1 MPGIEPPGGA
11 FAREKQAGASLRVDP
26 PNPLTIFVMLGRQP
40 RIICALWDAQCGT
53 ERKISRLVKGLDKK
67 RYLTPLPGR
76 VIVLPEAKSSLPLKG
91 DFQRMAKRRFQHP
104 EPFRE
109 GNWWWIKVRQDEFV
123 DGKLVRPQK
132 RLKVA
137 PATVGEREAKRIADE
152 LLRPMNQGLESIGSA
167 TQFGAYVR
175 GTYSSTVL
183 PLLASST
190 QTNYRYVLRKYL
202 LPTFSEMALREMNLM
217 TLQQYFSGMKV
228 SHAVGKKIKDTL
240 ASVMNSAVAFGL
252 LIKSPLESVKLPRPR
267 IGRKVK
273 PYITPE
279 QFDNLVALIA
289 EPYATMVYVCVLSGL
304 RVSELIGL
312 KWDDVH
318 ADSLTIDERF
328 CRGDWGSPKT
338 AGSSATLAV
347 DPKVIER
354 IQLLRDREVTINWGA
369 NGAKKSFKL
378 VRSDN
383 PGDLVF
389 QSVRKGGPMSD
400 GNVLSRHLKP
410 AARKLGLGWV
420 NWQVLRRSYGTWMAE
435 AGGEPKAVQG
445 QMRHSR
451 ISTTM
456 DLYAQFVPES
466 QRRAVAKMMDMVNEH
481 TAKAHAL
488 AS

>member
-1 MPGIEPPGGA
+1 MKVLE
-11 FAREKQAGASLRVDP
+11 
-26 PNPLTIFVMLGRQP
+26 
-40 RIICALWDAQCGT
+40 
-53 ERKISRLVKGLDKK
+53 KK
-67 RYLTPLPGR
+67 RCLTAFPGR
-76 VIVLPEAKSSLPLKG
+76 AIVLPEANFTLPLKG
-91 DFQRMAKRRFQHP
+91 DFQRMARRRFQHP

-132 RLKVA
+132 RLRVA
-137 PATVGEREAKRIADE
+137 PATTGEREAKRIADE
-152 LLRPMNQGLESIGSA
+152 LLRPMNQGLETIGGA
-167 TQFGAYVR
+167 TQFGAYVH
-175 GTYSSTVL
+175 GNYSSAVL
-183 PLLASST
+183 PLLATST
-190 QTNYRYVLRKYL
+190 QANYQSVLRKYL
-202 LPTFSEMALREMNLM
+202 LPAFSELALREMNLM
-217 TLQQYFSGMKV
+217 TLQNYFSGMKAG
-228 SHAVGKKIKDTL
+228 HASAMKIKDVL
-240 ASVMNSAVAFGL
+240 ANIMNSAVAFGL
-252 LIKSPLESVKLPRPR
+252 LVRSPLESVKLPRPR
-267 IGRKVK
+267 VGRKAK

-279 QFDNLVALIA
+279 QFDNLVDLIS

-312 KWDDVH
+312 KWEDVH

-328 CRGDWGSPKT
+328 CRGNWGTTKT

-347 DPKVIER
+347 DPRVIER
-354 IQLLRDREVTINWGA
+354 IQQLKDAEVTINWGA

-410 AARKLGLGWV
+410 AARKLGVGWV
-420 NWQVLRRSYGTWMAE
+420 NWQVLRRSYGTWMVE
-435 AGGEPKAVQG
+435 AGAEPKAVQA

-456 DLYAQFVPES
+456 DIYAQFVPAS
-466 QRRAVAKMMDMVNEH
+466 QRRAVAQMMDMVDERR
-481 TAKAHAL
+481 AKAHAL